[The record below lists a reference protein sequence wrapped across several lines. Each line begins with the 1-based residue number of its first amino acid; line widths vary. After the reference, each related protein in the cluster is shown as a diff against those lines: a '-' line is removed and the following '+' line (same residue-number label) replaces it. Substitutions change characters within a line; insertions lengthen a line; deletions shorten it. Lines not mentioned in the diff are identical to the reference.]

1 MQSVTSLLNAAQG
14 LNVREAMNRFRAQRT
29 QTVQRLMSK
38 ISERSPAGEG
48 TDQYSLRPADPAGKL
63 GATIDVQA

>member
-14 LNVREAMNRFRAQRT
+14 LNVREAMNRFRAERT
-29 QTVQRLMSK
+29 KTVQRLMSK
-38 ISERSPAGEG
+38 ISAIQLTGDG
-48 TDQYSLRPADPAGKL
+48 TNQASQRPADPAGKL